1 MKEITKNSN
10 SKVLKVALI
19 LEKILAVVVLLTI
32 CLGIMDIF
40 RLIWFEYITDFQ
52 NIVQYQTLNNILGQ
66 VLLLVIGVELV
77 IMLSLHIP
85 GAFIEALLY
94 AIARK
99 MLLLPKNDGMMD
111 VLLGVIAMGGLFAIK
126 RFLIQRGSY
135 MTEKNEIKEKCDD
148 KMLEEIN
155 MKYEEEYKN

>member
-1 MKEITKNSN
+1 MKEIGKNNN
-10 SKVLKVALI
+10 SKVLKIAFI
-19 LEKILAVVVLLTI
+19 LEKFLAVVVVITI

-40 RLIWFEYITDFQ
+40 RLIWFEYITDFK

-66 VLLLVIGVELV
+66 VLLLVVGVELV

-99 MLLLPKNDGMMD
+99 ILLLPRNDGMMD
-111 VLLGVIAMGGLFAIK
+111 VLLGVIAMAGLFAIK
-126 RFLIQRGSY
+126 KFLIQKGSY
-135 MTEKNEIKEKCDD
+135 MTEINNIKGKCDD
-148 KMLEEIN
+148 KMLDEHQ
-155 MKYEEEYKN
+155 YKI

>member
-1 MKEITKNSN
+1 MKEIVRNSN
-10 SKVLKVALI
+10 SKVLKVAFI
-19 LEKILAVVVLLTI
+19 LEKLLAVVVLLTI
-32 CLGIMDIF
+32 CLGIIDIF

-52 NIVQYQTLNNILGQ
+52 NIVEYQTLNNILAQ

-99 MLLLPKNDGMMD
+99 MLLLPKNEGMMD
-111 VLLGVIAMGGLFAIK
+111 VLLGVIAMAGLFAIK
-126 RFLIQRGSY
+126 KFLIQKGSY
-135 MTEKNEIKEKCDD
+135 ISEVDSIDGKCDD
-148 KMLEEIN
+148 KILDEIN
-155 MKYEEEYKN
+155 MKYEEEYEN

>member
-1 MKEITKNSN
+1 MKEIGKNNN
-10 SKVLKVALI
+10 SKVLKIAFI
-19 LEKILAVVVLLTI
+19 LEKFLAVVVVITI

-40 RLIWFEYITDFQ
+40 RLIWFEYITDFK

-66 VLLLVIGVELV
+66 VLLLVVGVELV

-99 MLLLPKNDGMMD
+99 ILLLPRNDGMMD
-111 VLLGVIAMGGLFAIK
+111 VLLGVIAMAGLFAIK
-126 RFLIQRGSY
+126 KFLIQKGSY
-135 MTEKNEIKEKCDD
+135 MTEINNIKGKCDD
-148 KMLEEIN
+148 KMLDEIN
-155 MKYEEEYKN
+155 IKYEEEYKN